1 MENEKKVN
9 PQYSLLTYPHP
20 SLLTECEHII
30 GRLTEEDRYAI
41 QEMKRICLESN
52 GFALAANQIGYM
64 RRIVVFAPY
73 RDRRDWLVMVNPI
86 WSTSGN
92 YGEPDNFTEGCLS
105 FPTIRQKTQRWD
117 SVYATYIDES
127 YNLVVRQYFDGIM
140 AIAIQH
146 ECEHLDGKTFIDGL
160 SKLKQNRIK
169 AKMKKM
175 RNT

>member
-1 MENEKKVN
+1 MTT

-20 SLLTECEHII
+20 SLLTSCDPITGE
-30 GRLTEEDRYAI
+30 LTEEDRYAI
-41 QEMKRICLESN
+41 QEMKRICKESN

-64 RRIVVFAPY
+64 RRVVVFAPY
-73 RDRRDWLVMVNPI
+73 KERTDWVVMINPI
-86 WSTSGN
+86 WTTSGV
-92 YGEPDNFTEGCLS
+92 YGEPDSFPEGCLS

-117 SVYATYIDES
+117 SVQVTYIDDA
-127 YNLVVRQYFDGIM
+127 NHFIVRQHFDGIV

-169 AKMKKM
+169 EKMKKM
-175 RNT
+175 KV